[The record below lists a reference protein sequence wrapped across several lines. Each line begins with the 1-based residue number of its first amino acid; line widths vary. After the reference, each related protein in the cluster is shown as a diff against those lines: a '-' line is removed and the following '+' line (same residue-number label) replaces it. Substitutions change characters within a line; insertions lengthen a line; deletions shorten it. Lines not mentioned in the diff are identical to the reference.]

1 LIGPILDIYQVFV
14 ECLAPDTAYTSIYS
28 SIGKKNFPP
37 DPSDKAAGSDRSS
50 LPHLPPPFLL
60 PASLLR
66 ATDSASAQ
74 PPGHPRAAAWPPA
87 PARHP
92 LSWPDLVMGAA
103 ASNRQ
108 HGTAAARPRLIGVGR
123 RRCDLDLL
131 AHDGSHAASTR
142 GHDLDWLAREDAT
155 STRWCGMATTR
166 PRLIDAGWWWVWL
179 GAAALLLL
187 LVVGR
192 RRQTCMTTRLGG
204 IRRRHQ
210 RWLHHCFLFF
220 KKSLLSVGRRHSVVC
235 RM

>member
-1 LIGPILDIYQVFV
+1 MIGPILDIYQVFV

-92 LSWPDLVMGAA
+92 LSRPDLAMGAV

-108 HGTAAARPRLIGVGR
+108 RGTTKRGLDSRARPQLVGTGR
-123 RRCDLDLL
+123 RRRDLVSLVW
-131 AHDGSHAASTR
+131 DGASTTLTCWR
-142 GHDLDWLAREDAT
+142 RTAA
-155 STRWCGMATTR
+155 TR
-166 PRLIDAGWWWVWL
+166 PRLAGTTSTGWRGRTRPRLAGAGW
-179 GAAALLLL
+179 
-187 LVVGR
+187 
-192 RRQTCMTTRLGG
+192 
-204 IRRRHQ
+204 
-210 RWLHHCFLFF
+210 
-220 KKSLLSVGRRHSVVC
+220 
-235 RM
+235 